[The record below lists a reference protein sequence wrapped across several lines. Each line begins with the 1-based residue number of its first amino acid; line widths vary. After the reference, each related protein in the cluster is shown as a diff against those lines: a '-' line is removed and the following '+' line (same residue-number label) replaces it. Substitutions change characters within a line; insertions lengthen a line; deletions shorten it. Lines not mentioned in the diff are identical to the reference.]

1 MGAMPRLPFL
11 LALMIPSA
19 AWASPDFEASEQA
32 RIRRHLL
39 RAETAA
45 RARATPDLSKAQ
57 RTRRAAAL
65 DALARYREAGRFPVN
80 VDVVGRAP
88 VFVDH
93 RGVRCA
99 MAELLHVT
107 GEDALVARVAATNNL
122 ARIHDLA
129 SDEGLTRWLDHHGLT
144 VDEAAAIQPTYR
156 WCYDRS
162 EAFCPFAPTTGIVRV
177 ELIDWVPDA
186 TEQRFR
192 VTEVLSGTVA
202 QVADEI
208 VGRTYGTRREEVQT
222 AVAVLLPR
230 SSVQRVLGLRD
241 GEVFVAEDPCDVD
254 VSVPLE
260 DVVSLLLAE
269 DCVDRLER
277 RDPVWAGRWC
287 TTRAGPDCPVAPDAG
302 FPSHD
307 AGGAIDAGET
317 SDTGVSP
324 SVEPNGCR
332 CTTRGRASPWALLLL
347 VLLQARLALP
357 RRK

>member
-1 MGAMPRLPFL
+1 
-11 LALMIPSA
+11 
-19 AWASPDFEASEQA
+19 
-32 RIRRHLL
+32 
-39 RAETAA
+39 
-45 RARATPDLSKAQ
+45 
-57 RTRRAAAL
+57 
-65 DALARYREAGRFPVN
+65 
-80 VDVVGRAP
+80 
-88 VFVDH
+88 
-93 RGVRCA
+93 

-269 DCVDRLER
+269 DCADRLER

-302 FPSHD
+302 FPSYD
-307 AGGAIDAGET
+307 AGGAIDAGAV

>member
-1 MGAMPRLPFL
+1 MPRLAVL
-11 LALMIPSA
+11 LALFVPSA
-19 AWASPDFEASEQA
+19 VWASPDFEASEQA
-32 RIRRHLL
+32 RIRAHLL
-39 RAETAA
+39 HAETAA

-57 RTRRAAAL
+57 RARRTAAL

-99 MAELLHVT
+99 MAELLHGT
-107 GEDALVARVAATNNL
+107 GEDALVERVAATNNL

-129 SDEGLTRWLDHHGLT
+129 SDSALLRWLEHHGLT

-162 EAFCPFAPTTGIVRV
+162 DAFCPFTPTTGVLRV
-177 ELIDWVPDA
+177 ELVDWVPDA
-186 TEQRFR
+186 AEQRFR

-208 VGRTYGTRREEVQT
+208 VGRTYGARREEVQT
-222 AVAVLLPR
+222 AVALLVPR
-230 SSVQRVLGLRD
+230 SPVHRVLGLRD

-254 VSVPLE
+254 VSVPVE
-260 DVVSLLLAE
+260 EVVSFLLDE
-269 DCVDRLER
+269 DCADRLER
-277 RDPVWAGRWC
+277 RDPLWAGRWC

-302 FPSHD
+302 FLNDD
-307 AGGAIDAGET
+307 AGTAVPAVDAGTTEAPPT
-317 SDTGVSP
+317 PALESD
-324 SVEPNGCR
+324 GCR
-332 CTTRGRASPWALLLL
+332 CVRGEGSSWLAPFALFGLFGLIWI
-347 VLLQARLALP
+347 V
-357 RRK
+357 RRR